1 MSQNVNKMHF
11 KHLGNPVFQHF
22 KSDQQINVPRQHYQL
37 KLQIGAG
44 AEASGARTGTLG
56 SHHGCWLSRDCSINV
71 PKHHRPHVFAIPFE
85 KHRAVRHFDP
95 QTIMRPTNG

>member
-44 AEASGARTGTLG
+44 AEASGAGTGTWGPWVLTIKGAQGPLASPSAPHGHGLAPLLPLCCLG
-56 SHHGCWLSRDCSINV
+56 Q
-71 PKHHRPHVFAIPFE
+71 A
-85 KHRAVRHFDP
+85 
-95 QTIMRPTNG
+95 